1 MSYPADLKYTASH
14 EWVRTEGDLVVIGVS
29 WFAQDSMG
37 DVVHVEL
44 PEVGDSVDA
53 GETACEI
60 ESVKAVS
67 DVYSPVTGE
76 VVEINEA
83 LEDQPE
89 LVNVLSGDLREQLAH
104 FLRLA
109 RRGDVGGEADALLP
123 ALKGTIARMS
133 GSLAYDARAKLRDGD
148 FASSGEARLMDVGF
162 AASAATVETHIC

>member
-14 EWVRTEGDLVVIGVS
+14 EWVRPEGDLVVVGVS

-53 GETACEI
+53 GGTACEI

-76 VVEINEA
+76 VVEVNEA
-83 LEDQPE
+83 LEDAPE
-89 LVNVLSGDLREQLAH
+89 TVNSEPYAGGWLFKVRV
-104 FLRLA
+104 
-109 RRGDVGGEADALLP
+109 VGGGSATGLLDAEAYKAHC
-123 ALKGTIARMS
+123 G
-133 GSLAYDARAKLRDGD
+133 
-148 FASSGEARLMDVGF
+148 
-162 AASAATVETHIC
+162 